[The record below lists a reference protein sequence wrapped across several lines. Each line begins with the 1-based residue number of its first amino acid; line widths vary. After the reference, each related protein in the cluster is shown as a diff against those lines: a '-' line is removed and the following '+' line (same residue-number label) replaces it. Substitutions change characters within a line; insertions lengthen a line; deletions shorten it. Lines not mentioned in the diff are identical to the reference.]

1 MKIELISIGTE
12 ILLGDIVNTNAAYL
26 SKELANIGCNV
37 YRQTTIGDNT
47 NRLDEAIRYAFSNHD
62 VVITTGGLGPT
73 DDDITK
79 NIVARYFDEELVYNP
94 MIYEKI
100 CLYLKTDQ
108 LSENNTKQA
117 YVFKSGKII
126 ENDCGTAPG
135 LILEKNGKT
144 VIMLPGPPKEMK
156 SMWINCVKQ
165 YLMKKSNQVFVS
177 RYVRLYGIGES
188 RLEQLIKPI
197 LDAQN
202 NPTLALYAKNSEV
215 LIRIT
220 ARGENEDSCLALINS
235 KIKELDIVEEYIY
248 SIEDKGD
255 DESTLHKKV
264 GEILIESG
272 LTISASESLTGGY
285 LSNLIVDNSGISSCY
300 KGSIIAYSNEIKT
313 KELNVSKEIL
323 ENYGAVSEQCAYEM
337 VKNTQLKF
345 NTDIALS
352 TTGIAGPTGATK
364 DKPAGLVYIGI
375 YYLGNIEVFKC
386 QFYGNRN
393 LVKERASK
401 EALSIVLKKLKREI
415 VKNERN

>member
-37 YRQTTIGDNT
+37 YRQTTIGDNN

-79 NIVARYFDEELVYNP
+79 NIVAKYFDEELVYDP
-94 MIYEKI
+94 MVYEKI

-197 LDAQN
+197 LDVQN

-285 LSNLIVDNSGISSCY
+285 LSNLIVDNSGISSCF

-323 ENYGAVSEQCAYEM
+323 ENYGAVSEKCAYEM

-352 TTGIAGPTGATK
+352 TTGIAGPSGATE
-364 DKPAGLVYIGI
+364 DKPIGLVYIGI
-375 YYLGNIEVFKC
+375 YYLGNIEVFKY